1 MKVVILSDYDAVSEY
16 ACQRL
21 VSRMGQTTKRPF
33 VLGLP
38 TGGTPIGMY
47 RKIVEK
53 RVDFSNIITFNMD
66 EYIGLSKDNASSFYH
81 FMDENLYSKVNLPAA
96 NINIPDGTA
105 ADIERECAEYE
116 KKIAAVGGIDLF
128 FGGIG
133 SNGHIAFNEPGSS
146 FASRTR
152 VIELTAKTIRDNSR
166 FFDNPDDV
174 PKRAITVGIATISAA
189 KELVFLATG
198 ETKAMAVKTAVEGE
212 ISENCPVTALRKHDN
227 ATLVLDRAA
236 AELLQK

>member
-1 MKVVILSDYDAVSEY
+1 MERTV
-16 ACQRL
+16 R
-21 VSRMGQTTKRPF
+21 RPF

-53 RVDFSNIITFNMD
+53 HIDFSNIVTFNMD
-66 EYIGLSKDNASSFYH
+66 EYIGLSKDDANSFYC

-116 KKIAAVGGIDLF
+116 RKIAAVGGIDLF
-128 FGGIG
+128 FGGVG

-152 VIELTAKTIRDNSR
+152 GIDLTAKTIRDNSR

-174 PKRAITVGIATISAA
+174 PKRAITVGIATILSA

-198 ETKAMAVKTAVEGE
+198 ENKAKAVKTAVEGE
-212 ISENCPVTALRKHDN
+212 ISEECPVTALRKHGN
-227 ATLVLDRAA
+227 ATLVIDRAA
-236 AELLQK
+236 AALLQK